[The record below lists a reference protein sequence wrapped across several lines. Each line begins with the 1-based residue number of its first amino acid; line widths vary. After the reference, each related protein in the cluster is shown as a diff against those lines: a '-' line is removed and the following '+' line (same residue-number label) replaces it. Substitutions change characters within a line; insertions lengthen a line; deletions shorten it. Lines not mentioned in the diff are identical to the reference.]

1 MTKKELIEVVGDA
14 LFAPKLQIFDTVV
27 EYTEMVEELLSQ
39 RPDARKKVIYKE
51 WLSEINYYADKANK
65 LAKYPIYGKFK

>member
-1 MTKKELIEVVGDA
+1 MAKKVIQEELEEE
-14 LFAPKLQIFDTVV
+14 KLKVFDTVV